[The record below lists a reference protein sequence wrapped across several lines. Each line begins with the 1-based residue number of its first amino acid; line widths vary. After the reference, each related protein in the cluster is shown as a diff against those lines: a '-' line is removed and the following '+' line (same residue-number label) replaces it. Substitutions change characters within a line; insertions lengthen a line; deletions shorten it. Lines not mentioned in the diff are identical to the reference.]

1 MGIDVKETGA
11 LFCKVLG
18 FSMNTSI
25 KFMRNHPVF
34 SGVSMFLLALYVILP
49 SIFFFLIYS
58 SPVLACVVVYA
69 REKMGLSFPSSGPK
83 SYGGEKDAVR
93 CHLRQQRSV
102 RRNARMQVDEWD
114 TKTSEEEKDKV
125 ILTSL
130 YNDLLGRTPNFEESP
145 KAIEIEAVE
154 DNEKS
159 VGEEESQMSYLNV
172 EEPVVCNEIKEEKE
186 ETREEKSNANEH
198 GVSEI
203 DRDKRLESL
212 IARRRTKRLFK
223 LALHQYN
230 NLQAEEIS
238 SPTHHNNL
246 HINVPRKNNN
256 NSFEKRQNF
265 YPSDDSTVMGI
276 QVPSSAPS
284 VMSQARN
291 PFDIPYDP
299 QEERP
304 ILSGDSFDQ
313 EFSFL
318 DHNDMFFSRHESFS
332 RFDLLSPEHAQ
343 CMNSSA
349 STSNIPTTTKR
360 LDLENEH
367 EQTTIEGDNKC
378 VESTGDL
385 KNDTDSNNEED
396 DDDSS
401 CSEESESEHNR
412 FNKAELKEAISH
424 TMDKYPGFLV
434 NQARNGIPSPL
445 PRGLPPPKLDDD
457 NNMFYARRSEN
468 SHSRTF
474 SMASDMQVE
483 VSEIGS
489 PPTTVDWLDE
499 WSNDGESYMYD
510 TDIDREVI
518 RGEESRK
525 RVSSQSESKEDNNWL
540 ETKPVA
546 GQDKIWLIDEHLR
559 MADDMYRKS
568 QAEENFDQKLS
579 SSSDVSKPTKGLLFH
594 TSVSLSSITEE
605 PETIFDSVDVGTSE
619 NVNILT
625 TDLVD
630 QISPDSPTK
639 KFLDEEVIDV
649 QPLENNDL
657 CGSPKIVASD
667 IIDHQQK
674 DQILNNTQGEPEL
687 NDFTKEVTTQR
698 EDKALESDFQSSP
711 CQVLAKLVEH
721 EVAEENGPEPEKSN
735 DEYAKPIEV
744 DKIHDILE
752 ASSSQP
758 YIQLLEDYGNAE
770 NSSDV
775 FILQAQDSNNSTLD
789 ESIDH
794 VLSKEGESSGLLK
807 DFHDESNVEDESL
820 VIEDTHNSQDSQP
833 CTQQGGL
840 DSSEGISPRTLEI
853 TQQTEHNDA
862 IYPSTVSQDIAEDIF
877 TAAAKDSTATENND
891 EENLKSDKQVIE
903 EAVVKYIELN
913 SQPMYHNTGLID
925 KEVNEE
931 SKTVNGAVHNAET
944 KQQKT
949 ETTASYGGSAGTN
962 RPLILGVKK
971 KRYSRRYEQT
981 KSYMNKQEAA
991 VDQEDKMVVPTRK
1004 EHEVEKKQEPEHEP
1018 EPDFGE

>member
-1 MGIDVKETGA
+1 MGIDAKETGA
-11 LFCKVLG
+11 TLWKVLG
-18 FSMNTSI
+18 FSMNMSI

-49 SIFFFLIYS
+49 SLFFFLLYS
-58 SPVLACVVVYA
+58 SPVLACGVVYA

-83 SYGGEKDAVR
+83 RCEREKDVVR

-102 RRNARMQVDEWD
+102 RRNARMQVEEWGSE
-114 TKTSEEEKDKV
+114 TSEEEKDKV

-130 YNDLLGRTPNFEESP
+130 YNDLLGRTPHFEESP
-145 KAIEIEAVE
+145 KAIETEVVE

-159 VGEEESQMSYLNV
+159 VGEEEQQMSYLNV
-172 EEPVVCNEIKEEKE
+172 EEPMVCNEIKEEKE
-186 ETREEKSNANEH
+186 EMREETSNANEH
-198 GVSEI
+198 EVSEV

-223 LALHQYN
+223 LALHQHN
-230 NLQAEEIS
+230 KLQAEES
-238 SPTHHNNL
+238 ACPTHNNNNL

-256 NSFEKRQNF
+256 NSFEKRGSY
-265 YPSDDSTVMGI
+265 YPSDDSTVMGL

-284 VMSQARN
+284 VMLQARN

-318 DHNDMFFSRHESFS
+318 DHNDMFFSRHESFC
-332 RFDLLSPEHAQ
+332 RLDVLSPEHTQ
-343 CMNSSA
+343 SMNSPA
-349 STSNIPTTTKR
+349 STSDIITTTRKR

-367 EQTTIEGDNKC
+367 EQTTIEDDNKC
-378 VESTGDL
+378 VESGEL
-385 KNDTDSNNEED
+385 EVNNEIDSNTEDDDD

-445 PRGLPPPKLDDD
+445 PRGLPPPKLDD
-457 NNMFYARRSEN
+457 NNMFYARRREN

-525 RVSSQSESKEDNNWL
+525 RVSTSQCESKEDDNSWL
-540 ETKPVA
+540 ETKPVEEH
-546 GQDKIWLIDEHLR
+546 DKKWLVDEHLR
-559 MADDMYRKS
+559 MADDMYRRS
-568 QAEENFDQKLS
+568 QAEENFDQTLS
-579 SSSDVSKPTKGLLFH
+579 SSRDVSKPSRGMLLH

-605 PETIFDSVDVGTSE
+605 PETIFDSVDGGTSE
-619 NVNILT
+619 NMNILT
-625 TDLVD
+625 TNLID
-630 QISPDSPTK
+630 QVSPDSPTNK
-639 KFLDEEVIDV
+639 RLLDEEVIDV

-667 IIDHQQK
+667 ITDHQQE
-674 DQILNNTQGEPEL
+674 DQILNSIQGEHDANHIHMKTYESTKPNEHEATQNLLDASLDIPYKESSEREINEKEEEEL
-687 NDFTKEVTTQR
+687 NDFTKEITTQR
-698 EDKALESDFQSSP
+698 EDKALETDFQSSP
-711 CQVLAKLVEH
+711 CQVLTKLVAH
-721 EVAEENGPEPEKSN
+721 EVVEEKDQEQEKSN
-735 DEYAKPIEV
+735 DEYAKPLIEV
-744 DKIHDILE
+744 DKIHDVLE

-770 NSSDV
+770 NGSGV
-775 FILQAQDSNNSTLD
+775 FLLQVQDSNNSTLD
-789 ESIDH
+789 ESADH
-794 VLSKEGESSGLLK
+794 VLSKEGESLQLLK
-807 DFHDESNVEDESL
+807 DFHDESIVSED
-820 VIEDTHNSQDSQP
+820 IHNSQDSQP
-833 CTQQGGL
+833 WTQQSGL
-840 DSSEGISPRTLEI
+840 DSSEGTSPRTLEI

-862 IYPSTVSQDIAEDIF
+862 IYPNTASQDSAEDIF
-877 TAAAKDSTATENND
+877 AAAAAKDSTATENNN
-891 EENLKSDKQVIE
+891 EENLKPDEQVIE
-903 EAVVKYIELN
+903 EAVEKKIEL
-913 SQPMYHNTGLID
+913 STLQPMHHNTDLIANED
-925 KEVNEE
+925 DEE
-931 SKTVNGAVHNAET
+931 SNAVNGAVHSGEIT
-944 KQQKT
+944 TTKT
-949 ETTASYGGSAGTN
+949 ETET
-962 RPLILGVKK
+962 
-971 KRYSRRYEQT
+971 
-981 KSYMNKQEAA
+981 
-991 VDQEDKMVVPTRK
+991 
-1004 EHEVEKKQEPEHEP
+1004 
-1018 EPDFGE
+1018 